1 MIYFKASTPYP
12 LIAVPFCLLTNQ
24 SMSVTE
30 RYYCVFDV
38 LLDCHPPPK
47 DTHTHTHPQLSH
59 LRGCCPLGCVVSR
72 SVYPGPAASKAS
84 IAGDIINS

>member
-38 LLDCHPPPK
+38 LLDCHPPPPPK
-47 DTHTHTHPQLSH
+47 THTHTPPPTQPLERLLSTWM
-59 LRGCCPLGCVVSR
+59 CCVQECVPRACCVQSQ
-72 SVYPGPAASKAS
+72 YC
-84 IAGDIINS
+84 